1 MKPIN
6 QKSQTSSHCVGGYFW
21 MTLKSNELF
30 IVLTRGTPGNP
41 LRTPPQGSGTSKT
54 SFITIFYVCEG
65 SVSHPGY
72 LESLRS
78 WRSWRSQEQVQW
90 PQLNP
95 STLPQ
100 FYNHAEEASRQ
111 VRFEMLSNHKR
122 HNQYGFCHFDKE
134 WFKERH
140 KNPNKESFTWRKP
153 SKRHDI
159 QQVDVSSEFESKA
172 LIAKLREH
180 RTKVGVLLLLGL
192 RILKH

>member
-6 QKSQTSSHCVGGYFW
+6 QKSQTLSHCVRGYFW

-65 SVSHPGY
+65 SQSSR
-72 LESLRS
+72 LSWSLRS
-78 WRSWRSQEQVQW
+78 WRPWRSQEQVQW

-100 FYNHAEEASRQ
+100 FYNHAEEAGKQ
-111 VRFEMLSNHKR
+111 VRFEMLSNHKS
-122 HNQYGFCHFDKE
+122 HNQYGFCHIDYI
-134 WFKERH
+134 WFWFWMIQRKTQKSKQRKFHLAEAIKTSRYTTRRREFRITI
-140 KNPNKESFTWRKP
+140 KNLDCQV
-153 SKRHDI
+153 KR
-159 QQVDVSSEFESKA
+159 A
-172 LIAKLREH
+172 
-180 RTKVGVLLLLGL
+180 
-192 RILKH
+192 